1 MRGKKWMSHRE
12 CYWYKIIIGHDFFL
26 FWSVEGHG
34 TIITRIKNTFFYA
47 RMGCPRECKKRV
59 FQYSTLSTRFSTCA
73 RHFENL
79 WSVVKAAHE
88 MHRFNRELSLSV
100 TRILIYPSRTKRRLI
115 EFHAPWSS
123 TFNKAQQRYV
133 LHYSLNI
140 LQYFTKLRTKC
151 FFLYSFHAT
160 NNTLASIVVYQ

>member
-1 MRGKKWMSHRE
+1 MSHRE

-34 TIITRIKNTFFYA
+34 TIITRITRYVS
-47 RMGCPRECKKRV
+47 PRSRGKRV
-59 FQYSTLSTRFSTCA
+59 SRYSALSTRFSTCV

-79 WSVVKAAHE
+79 WGVVKAAHE
-88 MHRFNRELSLSV
+88 TRRSNRELSLSV
-100 TRILIYPSRTKRRLI
+100 TRTLIYPSRTKRRLI

-133 LHYSLNI
+133 LHYSLNT
-140 LQYFTKLRTKC
+140 LRHFTKLRTKC
-151 FFLYSFHAT
+151 FFLYSFRAT
-160 NNTLASIVVYQ
+160 NNTLASIVVYQLITHREDTRN